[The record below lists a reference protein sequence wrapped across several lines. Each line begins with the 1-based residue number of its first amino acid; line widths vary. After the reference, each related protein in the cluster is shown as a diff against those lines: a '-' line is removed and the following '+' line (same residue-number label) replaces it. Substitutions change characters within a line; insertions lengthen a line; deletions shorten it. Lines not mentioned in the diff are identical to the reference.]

1 MTDKPDNNAAPDS
14 PARRRLTTGRRLA
27 YTAAPLIGGLAK
39 LFWRSCRIERVLG
52 EANAEAALTTGKPI
66 IPCYWHQRQLFCVR
80 YMLGL
85 QARGLKLGFLVSPS
99 LDGELA
105 ARVIHTWGAHSIRGS
120 STRTGAQAMRDL
132 YQGIRRDGVSPVT
145 TPDGPRGPAHEFKS
159 GTVML
164 AQISGAPML
173 PVSYAA
179 RTEWHLRSW
188 DRFVIPCPFT
198 RVVIAVGKPR
208 AVERSLPANALEPI
222 RQEMEDALNNLSR
235 NAADAL

>member
-1 MTDKPDNNAAPDS
+1 MTDKPNKNDAPDS
-14 PARRRLTTGRRLA
+14 PAPRRVTTGRRVA

-52 EANAEAALTTGKPI
+52 EANAEAVLATGKPM

-105 ARVIHTWGAHSIRGS
+105 ARVIHTWGAHAIRGS

-132 YQGIRRDGVSPVT
+132 YQAIRRDGISPVT
-145 TPDGPRGPAHEFKS
+145 APDGPRGPAYEFKS

-164 AQISGAPML
+164 AQLSGAPML
-173 PVSYAA
+173 PLSYAA

-188 DRFVIPCPFT
+188 DRFVIPRPFT
-198 RVVIAVGKPR
+198 SVVIAIGQPR
-208 AVERSLPANALEPI
+208 AVERGLSASALELI
-222 RQEMEDALNNLSR
+222 RQEIEDTLNALSR
-235 NAADAL
+235 EAADVL